1 MYFQWHFPDP
11 FASTESP
18 RHGQA
23 QRLAR
28 AQAEES
34 RAHQRRFPLT
44 MIQMKTNPLLTTKIG
59 TQASAEEAQGHEWTS
74 QDEQGLY
81 ESMKMSDISQQP

>member
-1 MYFQWHFPDP
+1 
-11 FASTESP
+11 
-18 RHGQA
+18 
-23 QRLAR
+23 
-28 AQAEES
+28 
-34 RAHQRRFPLT
+34 